1 MTSQIARRLVILG
14 APGSGK
20 GTIASRIVKTY
31 GMPHIV
37 VGDLLRQ
44 HIQRKSEE
52 SKTIK
57 EHIDKGLLLPDDLV
71 LKFVVGELK
80 KNRDKGFLLDG
91 YPRTI
96 NQAQLLNKEIQV
108 DHVVALNVPS
118 EEIVNRLKDR
128 WVHAPSGRVY
138 NLLWNPPK
146 NAGKDDETGEALS
159 QRDDDK
165 PEVIRSRLDTYDK
178 NTNPITEFYKK
189 KNILQE
195 FHGRESDK
203 IWPEVKKY
211 LDRVLNEPSARKQGA

>member
-1 MTSQIARRLVILG
+1 MASHIARRLIILG

-57 EHIDKGLLLPDDLV
+57 DHIDKGLLLPDDLV

-80 KNRDKGFLLDG
+80 KLRDKGFLLDG
-91 YPRTI
+91 YPRTL
-96 NQAQLLNKEIQV
+96 NQAKLLHKEMTT
-108 DHVVALNVPS
+108 DHVVALNVPAD
-118 EEIVNRLKDR
+118 EIVNRLKDR

-146 NAGKDDETGEALS
+146 VAGKDDTTGEPLS

-178 NTNPITEFYKK
+178 NTNPIADFYRQQH
-189 KNILQE
+189 ILQE

-211 LDRVLNEPSARKQGA
+211 LDRVLNEPVTRKQGA

>member
-1 MTSQIARRLVILG
+1 MTTHIARRLVILG

-44 HIQRKSEE
+44 HIQRKTEE
-52 SKTIK
+52 SKQIK

-71 LKFVVGELK
+71 LKFVSGELK
-80 KNRDKGFLLDG
+80 KIRDKGFLLDG
-91 YPRTI
+91 YPRTL

-108 DHVVALNVPS
+108 DHVVALNVPND
-118 EEIVNRLKDR
+118 EIVNRLKDR

-146 NAGKDDETGEALS
+146 VAGKDDETGEALS

-165 PEVIRSRLDTYDK
+165 PAVILSRLQTYDK
-178 NTNPITEFYKK
+178 NTQPIAEFYRKMK
-189 KNILQE
+189 ILQE

-211 LDRVLNEPSARKQGA
+211 LDRVLKEPSSRKQG

>member
-52 SKTIK
+52 SKIIK
-57 EHIDKGLLLPDDLV
+57 EHIEKGLLLPDELV
-71 LKFVVGELK
+71 LKFVVGELQK
-80 KNRDKGFLLDG
+80 IRNKGFLLDG
-91 YPRTI
+91 YPRTL
-96 NQAQLLNKEIQV
+96 NQAKLLDKEIKV
-108 DHVVALNVPS
+108 DHVVALNVPAD
-118 EEIVNRLKDR
+118 EIVNRLKDR

-146 NAGKDDETGEALS
+146 VAGKDDQTGEALS

-165 PEVIRSRLDTYDK
+165 PEVIRSRLNTYDK
-178 NTNPITEFYKK
+178 NTNPIAEFYKK
-189 KNILQE
+189 QNILQE

-211 LDRVLNEPSARKQGA
+211 LDRVLNEPPARKQA